1 MSLHNRNLE
10 DATLAVLLPA
20 LSQCTAMTR
29 LDLGGNPR
37 LTVASV
43 DALAWA
49 LLQPTLPR
57 LLDLCL
63 AGNKGFKT
71 GGLCRLAVSLASNT
85 SLEVLDISDTNAN
98 QRGLEAIFQALTV
111 CFRFIIA
118 CVVKVYS

>member
-1 MSLHNRNLE
+1 MRNCDLE
-10 DATLAVLLPA
+10 DATLAVLLPT

-43 DALAWA
+43 DALASA

-57 LLDLCL
+57 LRDLCL

-71 GGLCRLAVSLASNT
+71 GGLCRLAVSLVCNT
-85 SLEVLDISDTNAN
+85 SLEVLDLSDTNAD
-98 QRGLEAIFQALTV
+98 QRGLEAIFEALTV
-111 CFRFIIA
+111 WFRYIIP
-118 CVVKVYS
+118 CVIKICS